1 MEQSFFVESEFLDFI
16 EHPQNRKEFI
26 QKMLN
31 NNGLDA
37 PVLQMDGKNHIYVNF
52 PKAQYSKN
60 KSIKTI
66 IAHYDIF
73 SGSPG
78 ANDNSFAVYC
88 ILKWAILL
96 HKNYQNT
103 QAQHNVRVIFTDG
116 EECGEEGVK
125 SQGAFALA
133 KVFKRLKI
141 LNDDIFVF
149 DCMGRG
155 EVPCI
160 CDCAIFFQANSL
172 FVKKYRAL
180 EQKACNAI
188 SKITNGNCFKI
199 KSNYSDNASF
209 LANGIPAVCIT
220 MLPFDELQ
228 KYMSFN
234 EIPYTWKILHTKDD
248 NYLNITEKSIQ
259 LMALLLDELYKM

>member
-78 ANDNSFAVYC
+78 VNDNSFAVYC

-96 HKNYQNT
+96 HKNYQNS

-133 KVFKRLKI
+133 KVFKKLKI

-155 EVPCI
+155 DIPCI
-160 CDCAIFFQANSL
+160 CDSAISFQPNSL
-172 FVKKYRAL
+172 FGKKYRAL

-209 LANGIPAVCIT
+209 LANGIPAICIT

-228 KYMSFN
+228 KYLFLKK
-234 EIPYTWKILHTKDD
+234 IPNTWKMLHSGED
-248 NYLNITEKSIQ
+248 NINNLTINSNIKCFQLLTEILNI
-259 LMALLLDELYKM
+259 

>member
-73 SGSPG
+73 PGSPG
-78 ANDNSFAVYC
+78 VNDNSFAVYC

-96 HKNYQNT
+96 HKNYQNS

-133 KVFKRLKI
+133 KVFKKLKI

-155 EVPCI
+155 DIPCI
-160 CDCAIFFQANSL
+160 CDCAIPFNSNRV
-172 FVKKYRAL
+172 FVKKYKAL

-209 LANGIPAVCIT
+209 LANGIPAICIT

-228 KYMSFN
+228 KYLFLKK
-234 EIPYTWKILHTKDD
+234 IPNTWKMLHSGEDNINNLTINSNIKCFQLLTEIL
-248 NYLNITEKSIQ
+248 NV
-259 LMALLLDELYKM
+259 

>member
-26 QKMLN
+26 QNMLN

-37 PVLQMDGKNHIYVNF
+37 PILQMDGKNHIYVNF

-66 IAHYDIF
+66 IAHYDIYP
-73 SGSPG
+73 GSPG

-88 ILKWAILL
+88 ILKWAVWL
-96 HKNYQNT
+96 HKGYQNS

-116 EECGEEGVK
+116 EECGEDGVK
-125 SQGAFALA
+125 SQGAFPLA
-133 KVFKRLKI
+133 KVFKNLNI
-141 LNDDIFVF
+141 VNDDIFVF

-155 EVPCI
+155 DVHCI
-160 CDCAIFFQANSL
+160 CNCSIPFSPNSFFG
-172 FVKKYRAL
+172 KKYNAL
-180 EQKACNAI
+180 EQKACVAI
-188 SKITNGNCFKI
+188 SKISNGNCFKI

-209 LANGIPAVCIT
+209 LANGIPAICIT

-228 KYMSFN
+228 KYIFLKK
-234 EIPYTWKILHTKDD
+234 IPDTWKILHSKEDSINNLTFNSYIKCFQ
-248 NYLNITEKSIQ
+248 LLTEILKV
-259 LMALLLDELYKM
+259 